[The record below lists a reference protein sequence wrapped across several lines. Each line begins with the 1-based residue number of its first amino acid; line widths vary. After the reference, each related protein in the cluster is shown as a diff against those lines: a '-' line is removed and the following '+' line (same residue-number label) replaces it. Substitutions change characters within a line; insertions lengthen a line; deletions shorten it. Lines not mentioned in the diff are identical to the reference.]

1 MDEVHLKNQSEFDS
15 YNWCSASGKNVTL
28 SQIIQTCK
36 KFIPKGS
43 KIFIGSDSFATN
55 TKINFA
61 TVICVY
67 GRGISSKYFFAR
79 QFVDKNAYRNLAS
92 RITEEVRR
100 SVELAELLRS
110 DHMID
115 SRNIELHLDVSSHQ
129 TKNGTSR
136 YSEMLKGYVAGAGFT
151 CKIKPNAWASQTIAD
166 KHSK

>member
-1 MDEVHLKNQSEFDS
+1 MDEVRLKNQNEFDS
-15 YNWCSASGKNVTL
+15 YNWRSANGDIVTL

-67 GRGISSKYFFAR
+67 GRGISSKYFFAK
-79 QFVDKNAYRNLAS
+79 QFVDKNTYRNLAS

-110 DHMID
+110 GHMID
-115 SRNIELHLDVSSHQ
+115 SDNIELHLDVSPYQ
-129 TKNGTSR
+129 KKNGTSR
-136 YSEMLKGYVAGAGFT
+136 YSEMRKGYVRGAGFS